1 MAFVRK
7 AVEYAAYRILTIVVP
22 LLPRFLLVLVGRTI
36 GSCFYW
42 LSPRTRRVGM
52 ENLRRVFP
60 ERRDHRR
67 ILRESAKV
75 QAVALLDA
83 LWAVRLSRERAREI
97 VEINRDDLARWEKV
111 FEEGN
116 GAVVATAHFGSWEM
130 LNLGTG
136 ALKFPPATFIARP
149 INNEWIDRHLRR
161 TRERTGNALVY
172 RLNALLACM
181 AALRAGEIVASVI
194 DMAIVPA
201 ESGMFLDFLGTPAC
215 TSIALPTLAV
225 RRKAP
230 LFFATCRPVR
240 GGRRYV
246 LDIVRIEFD
255 PEGDRDEETLRAAR
269 ALNRELE
276 KRVLAHPEY
285 WLWGYK
291 RWKWRPSELG
301 FEHYPSYSLWVHPR
315 W

>member
-1 MAFVRK
+1 VAFLRK
-7 AVEYAAYRILTIVVP
+7 AVEYGAYRLLTVVVP
-22 LLPRFLLVLVGRTI
+22 LLPRFVVVAVGRAL
-36 GSCFYW
+36 GGCFYW
-42 LSPRTRRVGM
+42 LSPRTRRVGL

-60 ERRDHRR
+60 DRRDHRR

-83 LWAVRLSRERAREI
+83 LWSVRLSRKAARRV
-97 VEINRDDLARWEKV
+97 VEIDHDDLARWEKL
-111 FEEGN
+111 FGEGR

-136 ALKFPPATFIARP
+136 ALKFPPVTFIARP
-149 INNEWIDRHLRR
+149 VNNEWIDRHLRR
-161 TRERTGNALVY
+161 TRERTGNTLVY
-172 RLNALLACM
+172 RINALLACM

-201 ESGMFLDFLGTPAC
+201 ESGVFLDFLGTPAC
-215 TSIALPTLAV
+215 TAIALPTLAV
-225 RRKAP
+225 RRNAP
-230 LFFATCRPVR
+230 LFFAVCRPVR
-240 GGRRYV
+240 GGLRYV
-246 LDIVRIEFD
+246 LDITQIEFD
-255 PEGDRDEETLRAAR
+255 PDGDRDEQTLRAAQ

-276 KRVLAHPEY
+276 KRIREYPEY

-291 RWKWRPSELG
+291 RWKWRPSEVG
-301 FEHYPSYSLWVHPR
+301 FEHYPSYSLWVEPR